1 MPTVPSKQCRDGGGT
16 RAGEQT
22 GSPRGDELLDLRGTG
37 EAGGYATV
45 TARDE
50 DGGLQ
55 IHAFEED
62 AEEGLG
68 VE

>member
-1 MPTVPSKQCRDGGGT
+1 VGT

-22 GSPRGDELLDLRGTG
+22 GSPRGDELLDLRGAG